1 MDTFWQW
8 SSFSDYLQAVAW
20 FTLVFGALSY
30 LLQGVPAFV
39 ELTGLASLLLE
50 AMLGVPQLLS
60 NMRVEST
67 DGMRWGTARW
77 KVPR

>member
-8 SSFSDYLQAVAW
+8 SSFGDYLQAVGW
-20 FTLVFGALSY
+20 FVLIFSALTY

-60 NMRVEST
+60 NLRLEST
-67 DGMRWGTARW
+67 DGMR
-77 KVPR
+77 